1 MVKENLIIDIPQKK
15 RVDAS
20 TTTMVVD
27 TLMDDTHTT
36 RGIETPHY
44 LHDCI
49 ALGAYEYGL
58 PPLSSL
64 LKMLDDT
71 NDDHHHR
78 GGAQRP
84 ATTTTTMIT
93 TRTEPL
99 LPPCSCS
106 SGDDDDNH
114 DTVAQVTTTNNT
126 NTNTNCNYSTIMR
139 DEIQRLPILLRLL
152 HESQSFASMSSI
164 TDVFQMTT
172 TNQEKQEKVHFETST
187 KDDDTTTK
195 NTDDVPDSDV
205 LLDTIVQ
212 RMEERAT
219 YYHRATFVD
228 QMVNEILVVTPPSN
242 ASTSTGAAA
251 VTATVMYQPLS
262 QLPPSSLKFK
272 RNVTT
277 LRRSNNTKDVDVDDY
292 HYDTMGLESLLQQ
305 QPPDFESMENARTA
319 INETTMKPKKKSK
332 KQARRE
338 SITHQTNHNT
348 NQQTVASGGDNDE
361 NDNLQGV
368 VIRHNHDELPHQ
380 EEMVTA
386 AVRDDDNVDIVF
398 HSSTKKRLRD
408 TDVNDTDVNHPNN
421 HNHHEVDRLLQ
432 GNIEDTLE
440 YKVYQ
445 TTLEMIQI
453 TIATLQPLPSIRPET
468 HPDPPTR
475 DDNDDDDE
483 KNDHRS
489 GSSHNHVSLPLSSF
503 PWEDSILASTP
514 SSVTTQ
520 TSTTH
525 HHHHDYN
532 ENVSTMDVSST
543 ISSIMYGA
551 PVLRHRH
558 VAVRRTLPCL
568 QVENREH
575 VSHSSFLVLCG

>member
-1 MVKENLIIDIPQKK
+1 MVNENLIIDIPQKK

-20 TTTMVVD
+20 TTAMVVD

-36 RGIETPHY
+36 RGEHIETPHS

-114 DTVAQVTTTNNT
+114 DTVAQVTTNPNTNNK
-126 NTNTNCNYSTIMR
+126 TNTNCHYSTIMR

-251 VTATVMYQPLS
+251 LTATVMYQPLS
-262 QLPPSSLKFK
+262 QLPPSLLKFK

-277 LRRSNNTKDVDVDDY
+277 LRRSRRSSNNTKDVDVDDDKY
-292 HYDTMGLESLLQQ
+292 HYDTLGLESILQQ

-338 SITHQTNHNT
+338 SITHHT
-348 NQQTVASGGDNDE
+348 NQQTVAPGGDNDE

-380 EEMVTA
+380 EEIVTTA
-386 AVRDDDNVDIVF
+386 AVLDDDNVDIVH

-408 TDVNDTDVNHPNN
+408 TDVNDTDVNDTDVNHPNN
-421 HNHHEVDRLLQ
+421 HNHDAVDRLLQ

-475 DDNDDDDE
+475 DDNDDDE

-489 GSSHNHVSLPLSSF
+489 GSSHNRVSLPLSSF

-520 TSTTH
+520 TSTTHHHHHH

-558 VAVRRTLPCL
+558 VAVRRT
-568 QVENREH
+568 
-575 VSHSSFLVLCG
+575 